1 MESQKIQGEIMRF
14 QVYLSLEGSHFSP
27 TKFNNSLDEKKVGQ
41 VVQRKKISSNAIK
54 LNAREFY

>member
-1 MESQKIQGEIMRF
+1 MRF